1 MNTILK
7 ITVLG
12 LLVATSTL
20 VNATQNVVLVTLDG
34 VRWQEVFSGA
44 DEVLINNADF
54 VKNQAQ
60 LNSEFWH
67 KDPKQ
72 RQKLLM
78 PFITQTMASK
88 GAIIGDR
95 NNDSKMSVSNPWYFS
110 YPGYNEILTGTV
122 DENINSNDK
131 NYNPN
136 KTILELLHEQPAYK
150 NKTALF
156 GGWDVFPYIVN
167 DKRSGVYVNA
177 GFMPIDAEFSDDAQL
192 LNAMQNEIPSPWHN
206 VRLDSFTYRFAKA
219 FLLAKK
225 PKLLVISLGETDDFA
240 HDGDYDHYLT
250 SAKQSDAFIRDL
262 WQTLQATEGYKNNTT
277 LIVTTDHGRGSHA
290 NDWQHHS
297 SKRALA
303 QSEQG
308 RKAFPDGIVGSE
320 HIWLAAMGPSIKQTG
335 LMKAEQEFK
344 QAQVAATVLKALGQ
358 NPQQLNP
365 NMAPAISEVLK

>member
-44 DEVLINNADF
+44 DEALINNADF

-78 PFITQTMASK
+78 PFITQTMANK

-131 NYNPN
+131 N
-136 KTILELLHEQPAYK
+136 
-150 NKTALF
+150 
-156 GGWDVFPYIVN
+156 
-167 DKRSGVYVNA
+167 
-177 GFMPIDAEFSDDAQL
+177 
-192 LNAMQNEIPSPWHN
+192 
-206 VRLDSFTYRFAKA
+206 
-219 FLLAKK
+219 
-225 PKLLVISLGETDDFA
+225 
-240 HDGDYDHYLT
+240 
-250 SAKQSDAFIRDL
+250 
-262 WQTLQATEGYKNNTT
+262 
-277 LIVTTDHGRGSHA
+277 
-290 NDWQHHS
+290 
-297 SKRALA
+297 
-303 QSEQG
+303 
-308 RKAFPDGIVGSE
+308 
-320 HIWLAAMGPSIKQTG
+320 
-335 LMKAEQEFK
+335 
-344 QAQVAATVLKALGQ
+344 
-358 NPQQLNP
+358 
-365 NMAPAISEVLK
+365 